1 MSEEVESS
9 LLNCHKDRER
19 LLEQFV
25 SDRFMTQNGHEE
37 PSKSFYD
44 YVPKHNVQTMTASKS
59 TSRFKSKDIP
69 TNGEEMYL
77 RLLAINAY
85 KQSL

>member
-9 LLNCHKDRER
+9 VLNCHRDGER

-44 YVPKHNVQTMTASKS
+44 HVPKHNVKTMTASKS
-59 TSRFKSKDIP
+59 TVRFKSKDIP

-85 KQSL
+85 KKSL